1 MRSDRPHVKLILLL
15 ALWVSAA
22 VAAPAST
29 PETQPAPTRA
39 EQFDRVL
46 ARVIGPSSMDSTFEA
61 YGSNL
66 EQLHALL
73 PAGDVQR
80 DVQFRSV
87 YCSSDKWTDLRKGL
101 AYADDAQRRALAI
114 HDLASQARA
123 QFCRVSF
130 VQSLEG
136 TRKALADADKMVAM
150 LQGSPERQLLG
161 EGLMLRGELL
171 SQLGEQ
177 AKALLDF
184 QRARASFRD
193 SGIDHEVDA
202 LMLDIA
208 ITYRRIGDWPQA
220 EQYFT
225 SSLAQMEDRGN
236 WERVS
241 TNLMQLGY
249 LYDES
254 GNAARAKTSFE
265 RAAAVSDE
273 HHDSL
278 GVAIAQVGLAST
290 QVSLGEYD
298 DALASLTA
306 ARTHFD
312 AERNHDNDDMLLL
325 VTGRA
330 LAGKG
335 KHEEALANYQRAL
348 PLIQHDGNQR
358 YLALLYRARSAS
370 KEALGQQADALTDYK
385 RYSDLQSQ
393 LQGKMRFEQS
403 RLLQY
408 EYEIRRRDF
417 ENRRLRAEATSRLQ
431 QVKALESVRRWQRLA
446 ILFGALLVTL
456 LIWLAIRQWRKSRA
470 LRTLAMTDPLTGVA
484 TRRAIESLIDQK
496 LARAVHS
503 EHPLCVLM
511 LDLDHFKAI
520 NDRYGHPAGDRVLQR
535 LTAVWTHLLRVN
547 DRLGRVGGEEFLI
560 LCPDVHLEQAR
571 AVADRLLEATRAQ
584 TFPDIDAS
592 LIVAVSI
599 GVVEAS
605 LGESRD
611 ALVARVDAAL
621 YRAKHN
627 GRDRVES

>member
-1 MRSDRPHVKLILLL
+1 MRFDRPLLKTILLL
-15 ALWVSAA
+15 ALWVPAA
-22 VAAPAST
+22 VAVPASL
-29 PETQPAPTRA
+29 PEAQPAPTRA

-46 ARVIGPSSMDSTFEA
+46 ARIIGPSSMDSTFTD
-61 YGSNL
+61 YGANL
-66 EQLHALL
+66 EQLRALL
-73 PAGDVQR
+73 PAGDVRR

-87 YCSSDKWTDLRKGL
+87 YCSSDKWTDMRKGL

-136 TRKALADADKMVAM
+136 TRKALADADRMVAM
-150 LQGSPERQLLG
+150 LQGSSERQLYG

-225 SSLAQMEDRGN
+225 SSLAQMEDRNN

-254 GNAARAKTSFE
+254 GNAAQAKASFE

-278 GVAIAQVGLAST
+278 GVAIARVGLAST

-298 DALASLTA
+298 DALASLAA
-306 ARTHFD
+306 AREHFK
-312 AERNHDNDDMLLL
+312 AEHNHDNDDMLLL

-335 KHEEALANYQRAL
+335 QHEEALANYQRAL

-370 KEALGQQADALTDYK
+370 TEARGHDADALADYK
-385 RYSDLQSQ
+385 RYSDLQTE

-417 ENRRLRAEATSRLQ
+417 ENRRLRTEAASRLQ
-431 QVKALESVRRWQRLA
+431 QVKSLESVRRWQRLA
-446 ILFGALLVTL
+446 ILLGALLVTL
-456 LIWLAIRQWRKSRA
+456 LVLLAIRQWRKSRA
-470 LRTLAMTDPLTGVA
+470 LRALAMTDPLTGIA
-484 TRRAIESLIDQK
+484 TRRAIESLLDQK

-503 EHPLCVLM
+503 EHPLCVMM

-520 NDRYGHPAGDRVLQR
+520 NDRYGHPAGDRVLQHISG
-535 LTAVWTHLLRVN
+535 VWTHLLRVN
-547 DRLGRVGGEEFLI
+547 DRIGRVGGEEFLI
-560 LCPDVHLEQAR
+560 LCPDLHLEQAR
-571 AVADRLLEATRAQ
+571 AVAERLLEATRAQ
-584 TFPDIDAS
+584 KLPAIDPA
-592 LIVAVSI
+592 LTIAVSI
-599 GVVEAS
+599 GVVEATQ
-605 LGESRD
+605 GETRD
-611 ALVARVDAAL
+611 ALVARADAAL
-621 YRAKHN
+621 YRAKN
-627 GRDRVES
+627 GGRDRVES